1 MTNFFRIHPQDL
13 AIDFLEFVGRTKG
26 AEHLKVQS
34 GHLNL
39 LQYYNVDVLVFLATA
54 ITLLVYTLIRILQ
67 TCLSNTRAK
76 TKTE

>member
-1 MTNFFRIHPQDL
+1 M

-39 LQYYNVDVLVFLATA
+39 LQYYCVDVLVFLATA
-54 ITLLVYTLIRILQ
+54 TTLLIYTILRILQ
-67 TCLSNTRAK
+67 TCLSNARAK